1 MKKLWP
7 YIAASIGFIITV
19 IIIVVILD
27 SIVFPALIH
36 DKEKV
41 KVPDLVGKSITEAER
56 IIFDNGLTIGKLSEQ
71 FNEKIPQGIII
82 SQIPNPGAEV
92 KEGRAIHLSV
102 SKGKEM
108 VRVPYVI
115 GQNLRSARLTLRNAG
130 LEVGEITYDF
140 NEIYGRDTVAKQ
152 SVSSGRNVPY
162 GTTVDLTVS
171 KGSENQV
178 LVPKIVGKTL
188 DEAKIILEESGLV
201 LGTVS
206 SQFHETYLSNTVI
219 EQFPAAGSL
228 VKIGDTI
235 DIIVS
240 K

>member
-1 MKKLWP
+1 MNKIWP

-19 IIIVVILD
+19 IIIVIILD
-27 SIVFPALIH
+27 SVVFPSLIH

-41 KVPDLVGKSITEAER
+41 KVPDLTGKSITEAER
-56 IIFDNGLTIGKLSEQ
+56 IIFDHGLTIGKLSEQ
-71 FNEKIPQGIII
+71 FNEKIPQGVVI
-82 SQIPNPGAEV
+82 SQIPTPGAEV

-108 VRVPYVI
+108 VRVPYVV
-115 GQNLRSARLTLRNAG
+115 GQNLRSARLTLKNAG

-140 NEIYGRDTVAKQ
+140 NEIFGRDTVAVQ
-152 SVSSGRNVPY
+152 SVTSGRNVPY
-162 GTTVDLTVS
+162 GTPVDLTVS

-188 DEAKIILEESGLV
+188 DEAKTILEESGLV
-201 LGTVS
+201 LGNIS
-206 SQFHETYLSNTVI
+206 SQFHETYLPNTVI

-228 VKIGDTI
+228 AKIGDSI
-235 DIIVS
+235 DIIIS